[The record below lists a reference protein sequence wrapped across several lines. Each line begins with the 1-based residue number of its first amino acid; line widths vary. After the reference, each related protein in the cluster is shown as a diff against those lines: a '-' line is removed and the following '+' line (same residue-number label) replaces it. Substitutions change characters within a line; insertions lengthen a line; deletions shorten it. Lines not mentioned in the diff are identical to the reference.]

1 MRRGRHTTIA
11 DESILSATRALLAEQ
26 GPLVPSALIAARAG
40 VSEGTIF
47 KRFATKADL
56 FRAALEVDEEEL
68 VRPFQRLDAAAGSAT
83 VRANLADAAH
93 AFVHARER
101 LATPLRAQLRSQRS
115 GDPDSRERLRV
126 TVAAHVDAYLAL
138 EASVGR
144 VPASMAKSFGTAY
157 VACLWGL
164 GAERADEELREA
176 LDVLFG
182 AIAHAAA

>member
-1 MRRGRHTTIA
+1 MRRGRPTTIA

-26 GPLVPSALIAARAG
+26 GPLVPSAAIAARAG

-47 KRFATKADL
+47 KRFSTKADL

-68 VRPFQRLDAAAGSAT
+68 VRPFQRLDGAAGAAT
-83 VRANLADAAH
+83 VRANLSDAAH

-101 LATPLRAQLRSQRS
+101 LATPLRAQLRSQRARE
-115 GDPDSRERLRV
+115 PDSRERLRV
-126 TVAAHVDAYLAL
+126 SVAAHVDAYLAL
-138 EASVGR
+138 EASMGR
-144 VPASMAKSFGTAY
+144 VPHAMAKSFGTAY

-164 GAERADEELREA
+164 GTERADEELQAA